1 LKKGFWSLF
10 TMKRAEVVVNSLW
23 TWDLLYRASLLVLA
37 VGAGDSG
44 LHKGTLLAS
53 SGTENLVQ
61 SRKAAL

>member
-1 LKKGFWSLF
+1 
-10 TMKRAEVVVNSLW
+10 MKRAEVVVNSLW